1 MAESKK
7 SFVLYSDLL
16 QSIEHL
22 TKEEAGTLFIHLLE
36 YVNDKNPVLE
46 DRLVLTAW
54 KPIELQLK
62 RDLEK
67 FEEVKTLRSKAGK
80 RSAELRSLNKP
91 QQSPTKP
98 TSVES
103 VQQSPTNPTDTVNDT
118 VNDTVTVNVTD
129 TVTDIK
135 DLAKAK
141 STNTNTLKEKKKKEN
156 FDFLNSLISE
166 GVKELTAKDYLTV
179 RKTKKAAN
187 TETAFNIL
195 KSEAAQSGLPFQE
208 IIKTC
213 VAQNWIGFKLAW
225 YKNLNNS
232 NNSKQS
238 QDDYLNKT
246 GQDIDAIL
254 ASKFASAN

>member
-36 YVNDKNPVLE
+36 YVNDKNPVLK

-67 FEEVKTLRSKAGK
+67 FEEVKGQRSKAGK
-80 RSAELRSLNKP
+80 RSAELRSLNKT

-103 VQQSPTNPTDTVNDT
+103 VQQSPTNPTV
-118 VNDTVTVNVTD
+118 TVTDTDTDTD

-156 FDFLNSLISE
+156 FDFLKALVEE
-166 GVKELTAKDYLTV
+166 GIPELAARDYMTV
-179 RKTKKAAN
+179 RRTKKAAP

-195 KSEAAQSGLPFQE
+195 KNEQAQSGLSFQE
-208 IIKTC
+208 VVKTC
-213 VAQNWIGFKLAW
+213 IAQNWVGFKMAW